1 VNWENTIVI
10 VRNKT
15 MRILIVDDEFLLVR
29 ALQLFFTEAGHDVVG
44 TAGTLARAFALI
56 DATQIDVAVL
66 DVNLNGV
73 SAEPVFKRLSD
84 LRIPTV
90 LISGY
95 SQSQRPGWV
104 TAPFLV
110 KPFEAEELLKAIEAL
125 G

>member
-1 VNWENTIVI
+1 MTGVQTC
-10 VRNKT
+10 
-15 MRILIVDDEFLLVR
+15 
-29 ALQLFFTEAGHDVVG
+29 ALPISEAGHDVVG

-104 TAPFLV
+104 TAPSLV